1 MGMWDNWD
9 RDKALRMEKNWGQIQ
24 DLMQK
29 RGDLIDTGVNI
40 YENEIDG
47 KRNTAAA
54 EKDLFGV
61 VNKILSTEIAIAE
74 LGGPNFTTD
83 ETLDAA
89 QNKDSKKAYNRL
101 RALQADGKKPF
112 NEPPFP
118 DSNAGNGPGTRSKLA
133 AVGPNE
139 PKTFRNLF
147 HGGKANVSLDRGG
160 FKNMEEFLKTIYSG
174 LADPR
179 MKVSDWASGGYAVPE
194 EFGAWLLDKSL
205 EGEIVRPR
213 ATVWPMETDTRHVP
227 AWNNFNHADNLYGG
241 VTGQWLGE
249 GAQANETEGSITK
262 LTLIAKKLACYTKA
276 SNELLDDGVTFEQQL
291 TNALIKGMG
300 WFMDLAFLS
309 GSGAGQ
315 PLGVLND
322 PALITVP
329 RETAATITYADL
341 AHMFARV
348 APACLNNAIW
358 IANQTAIPSLLQL
371 SVVVGAGGSH
381 IPVLQQD
388 GKGGFT
394 ILTRPVIFTEKVPA
408 LGSKGD
414 ILLADLSQ
422 YVIGMRREVVIA
434 KSAAVHWTTDE
445 SAFRTIARVDGQGSW
460 KEPVKPKNGDPVS
473 WCVALG

>member
-1 MGMWDNWD
+1 MF
-9 RDKALRMEKNWGQIQ
+9 ALFCVLAAGKNKKERGGTMDTKQLLEKRAN
-24 DLMQK
+24 
-29 RGDLIDTGVNI
+29 LIETGIKV
-40 YENEIDG
+40 YENEING
-47 KRNTAAA
+47 KRNATAA
-54 EKDLFGV
+54 EKDFFGIAQ
-61 VNKILSTEIAIAE
+61 KIASTEIAISE
-74 LGGPNFTTD
+74 LDGPNFTD
-83 ETLDAA
+83 QEALDGL
-89 QNKDSKKAYNRL
+89 QNKDPKKIYDWLKAAQAELDTPVKPWRPSGDPGESESKN
-101 RALQADGKKPF
+101 
-112 NEPPFP
+112 
-118 DSNAGNGPGTRSKLA
+118 KLGM
-133 AVGPNE
+133 VGPNE

-147 HGGKANVSLDRGG
+147 HGGRASASLDRGG
-160 FKNMEEFLKTIYSG
+160 FKNMEEFLKTVYSG

-179 MKVSDWASGGYAVPE
+179 MKFSDWTGGGYAVPE

-205 EGEIVRPR
+205 ESEIVRPR

-227 AWNNFNHADNLYGG
+227 AWNNFNHSDNLYGG
-241 VTGQWLGE
+241 ITGQWLGE
-249 GAQANETEGSITK
+249 KGQANETEGSITK
-262 LTLIAKKLACYTKA
+262 LTLIARKLACYTKA

-291 TNALIKGMG
+291 GNALIKGMG

-309 GSGAGQ
+309 GPGAGQ

-329 RETAATITYADL
+329 RGTAATITYNDL
-341 AHMFARV
+341 ACMFARV
-348 APACLNNAIW
+348 APACLANAIW

-422 YVIGMRREVVIA
+422 YVIGMRLEVMMT

-460 KEPVKPKNGDPVS
+460 KEPIKPKNGEPVS